1 LGIRSFYG
9 SSGGTSESPSPSSPS
24 SLAKGDASVPKDQL
38 EEQSTENLTTDSETK
53 SGTGTT
59 SPQLNRS
66 NSRKISKINLKKL
79 KIW

>member
-9 SSGGTSESPSPSSPS
+9 SSGGTSESPS
-24 SLAKGDASVPKDQL
+24 SLAKGDVSVPKDQL